1 MATEPSFAFEGT
13 SPHRF
18 GRYQILAHLGTGG
31 MGTVYKAL
39 DSVLGREVALKIL
52 PADAAAHPTLL
63 ERFRREARHSARLKH
78 ENIVT
83 LYEFG
88 EWQGMH
94 YLALEFVTGINLLD
108 YITEKRQ
115 LEPEEA
121 RQILIQSARALEQ
134 AHRQGI
140 VHRDIKPANLLLTHK
155 DGHLLV
161 KLTDFGVAREAN
173 DEQFRVT
180 SAGLTLGT
188 VDYMSPE
195 QARDSSLADIRSDLY
210 SLGCTL
216 FHMLAGQPPFPQG
229 GLTER
234 LLKHIEAEPPNIL
247 DLNPRVTPQLVAVLE
262 RLLAKAAA
270 DRFQTPTELLQELTR
285 PGSGLPRA
293 TRKPRDPNR
302 KHAARPK
309 RSSVATTVLPAVKQE
324 PRKPVRK
331 DPPEYDS
338 SPLVPV
344 SDEQRK
350 VADAQYQRAKEVLAG
365 GDQGYAQQLL
375 MSSCKLD
382 PGNLQYR
389 QTLRRL
395 ERMMM
400 EKPQRGSPLSWLT
413 GLSKRS
419 RLQSAKRAGDPR
431 KVLEL
436 GEEALARNWADV
448 PTQIAMAEAA
458 TELGLH
464 RVALWLRE
472 QAQKLD
478 PANLGLLRELARSYE
493 QLERYERA
501 IELWEA
507 VRKAAP
513 NDFEAQRKTTELAA
527 SETIARGQYEK
538 NSGEDGE
545 S

>member
-1 MATEPSFAFEGT
+1 MATEPFALTGGSSHT
-13 SPHRF
+13 F
-18 GRYQILAHLGTGG
+18 GRYQILSHLGTGG
-31 MGTVYKAL
+31 MGTVYKAQ

-52 PADAAAHPTLL
+52 SQDCAAHPALL

-88 EWQGMH
+88 EWQGMQ
-94 YLALEFVTGINLLD
+94 YLALEFVTGINLQD
-108 YITEKRQ
+108 YISEKGQ

-121 RQILIQSARALEQ
+121 RQILIQAARALEQ

-161 KLTDFGVAREAN
+161 KLTDFGVAREVN

-188 VDYMSPE
+188 VDYMAPE
-195 QARDSSLADIRSDLY
+195 QARDSSLADIRSDIY
-210 SLGCTL
+210 ALGCTL
-216 FHMLAGQPPFPQG
+216 YHMLAGQPPFPQG
-229 GLTER
+229 SLTER
-234 LLKHIEAEPPNIL
+234 LLKHIEAEPPEIL
-247 DLNPRVTPQLVAVLE
+247 QLNSRVPPHQVAVLK
-262 RLLAKAAA
+262 RMMAKAATE
-270 DRFQTPTELLQELTR
+270 RFQTPTELLQELTR

-293 TRKPRDPNR
+293 NRKPRDPSR
-302 KHAARPK
+302 KQASRTK
-309 RSSVATTVLPAVKQE
+309 RANAVTTQLPAAGAEK
-324 PRKPVRK
+324 RKPQPAV
-331 DPPEYDS
+331 DPEYDS
-338 SPLVPV
+338 SPLVLV

-350 VADAQYQRAKEVLAG
+350 VADAQYQRAKEVLAA

-375 MSSCKLD
+375 LSCCKLD
-382 PGNLQYR
+382 PGHLLYR
-389 QTLRRL
+389 RTLRRL
-395 ERMMM
+395 ERMMT
-400 EKPQRGSPLSWLT
+400 QNARRGSPLGWLT
-413 GLSKRS
+413 GLPSRS
-419 RLQSAKRAGDPR
+419 RLQAARRAGDHR

-436 GEEALARNWADV
+436 GEEVLTRNWSDV

-458 TELGLH
+458 TKLGLA

-472 QAQKLD
+472 QAQKID
-478 PANLGLLRELARSYE
+478 PTNITLLRELARSYE
-493 QLERYERA
+493 QIESFERA

-538 NSGEDGE
+538 NTGGEED